1 MRFKKDLL
9 IYRKKQI
16 LDNIVH
22 NPKFSMEKI
31 YPGIYEKFKSINHIC
46 IIGNG
51 PIKTNISSLIDQ
63 FDYIIRFNNYLVDN
77 NISLLGKRT
86 DLHMICLPCEKEHQ
100 VKIVDSWL
108 QESEI
113 IMPFEIGNPH
123 RYSLLSKSK
132 YIDKF
137 KCPNMSFIN
146 EIKKFNIDI
155 TRGFFGL
162 AFALQMKFKVNKNLK
177 IYIIGFGGKG
187 HHFNP
192 KIKIHHNHEEE
203 KEIISILMKKKLLFD
218 LNKCEELPNIQK
230 TDISLCSINNNQ
242 TTEIKNDNNSQ
253 TYESTIVNTNKMI
266 KPKYTP
272 KKYTPKQNNSHMPKK
287 YFKYMDSKIMNQ
299 KKQLNGKSYLKR
311 HRNRNPLF
319 F

>member
-1 MRFKKDLL
+1 MRRFKKDLL
-9 IYRKKQI
+9 LYRKKQI
-16 LDNIVH
+16 LDHIIH

-51 PIKTNISSLIDQ
+51 PIKTNISLLIDQ

-77 NISLLGKRT
+77 DISLLGKRT
-86 DLHMICLPCEKEHQ
+86 DLHIICLPCEKEHQ

-123 RYSLLSKSK
+123 RYNLLSKSK
-132 YIDKF
+132 YIDQF
-137 KCPNMSFIN
+137 KCPNITFIN

-218 LNKCEELPNIQK
+218 LNECEELPNIQK
-230 TDISLCSINNNQ
+230 THISLCNNQ
-242 TTEIKNDNNSQ
+242 TNEIKNDNNSQ
-253 TYESTIVNTNKMI
+253 TYESTIVNTNKII

-272 KKYTPKQNNSHMPKK
+272 KKNNSHMPKK

-311 HRNRNPLF
+311 HRHRNSLF
-319 F
+319 FLN